1 MMSKENPLCLDGKVA
16 VISGGASGIGF
27 ATGKLLAEYGGA
39 KVALLDVNKE
49 LGNKAAKEIENEGGE
64 LQYLL
69 HVMLPL
75 MKIVKKSR

>member
-27 ATGKLLAEYGGA
+27 ATGKLLAEYGA

-49 LGNKAAKEIENEGGE
+49 
-64 LQYLL
+64 
-69 HVMLPL
+69 
-75 MKIVKKSR
+75 

>member
-27 ATGKLLAEYGGA
+27 ATGKLLAEYGA

-49 LGNKAAKEIENEGGE
+49 LGNKAAKEIENEGGNCNI
-64 LQYLL
+64 YY
-69 HVMLPL
+69 M
-75 MKIVKKSR
+75 